1 MSKADKRNFRLYA
14 KRIQSNDSMLFIQ
27 LFDILDK
34 QKTLDEAKII
44 ERLGNIAKGQLANIK
59 RHLYKQILT
68 SLRLIHINRQKSIE
82 IREHL
87 DFAHVLYSKGLYLQ
101 SLKILQRAKR
111 MAEENDLELIVLEII
126 EFQKVIESRHITN
139 TGPIKNEAL
148 VAEAKKRFER
158 IQTSILLSN
167 LRIKLHGYYI
177 KNSHVKNEQERSE
190 IIQYLEENLPP
201 IDLSTLGYTDKIYLY
216 QSYVWYYYI
225 LLDFEKCYEYALKW
239 TNIFEE
245 NVELKMQDPDLFMRG
260 MHYLLTAANNLQDLD
275 KHELFLQKLQKFRKS
290 NYVRFNENSKIFSFL
305 YVHWARFDRY
315 FLRGDFTNGVT
326 IIPRSLRRIKRYN
339 DRVAPHRIM
348 LLYYKITW
356 MYLGSGNPSKAME
369 YVSKIINQRGQDFRE
384 DIQIYSRLLYLMIH
398 YDLDNIDLL
407 PYLVKTVETF
417 FNKIEGKNKLQSA
430 AMKFF
435 KNLSKSTIS
444 DRTNILK
451 DFNDELDL
459 LALNP
464 YERRA
469 LIYLD
474 IRSWVSAKLERKS
487 IGDVISARQEN
498 HNRLIDMT

>member
-1 MSKADKRNFRLYA
+1 
-14 KRIQSNDSMLFIQ
+14 MLFIQ

-82 IREHL
+82 VREHI

-111 MAEENDLELIVLEII
+111 MAEDNDLELIVLEII

-148 VAEAKKRFER
+148 VAEAKLRFDSV
-158 IQTSILLSN
+158 QTAILLSN

-177 KNSHVKNEQERSE
+177 KNSHVKNEDERKE
-190 IIQYLEENLPP
+190 IIRYLEENLPP
-201 IDLSTLGYTDKIYLY
+201 VDLSKLGYSEKIYLY

-225 LLDFEKCYEYALKW
+225 LLDFEKCYECALKW
-239 TNIFEE
+239 THIFEE
-245 NVELKMQDPDLFMRG
+245 NPELTLQDPDLFMRG
-260 MHYLLTAANNLQDLD
+260 MHYLLTATYNLQDHE
-275 KHELFLQKLQKFRKS
+275 KHEVYLVKLQKFRKS
-290 NYVRFNENSKIFSFL
+290 NYHRFNENSKIFSFL
-305 YVHWARFDRY
+305 YVHWARFDKY
-315 FLRGDFTNGVT
+315 FLSGDFANGIQ
-326 IIPRSLRRIKRYN
+326 IIPNTLRRIKRYQ

-356 MYLGSGNPSKAME
+356 MYLGNGNPSKAMD

-384 DIQIYSRLLYLMIH
+384 DIQSYSRLLYLMIH

-417 FNKIEGKNKLQSA
+417 FNKIKVKNKLQHE
-430 AMKFF
+430 AMIFF

-444 DRTNILK
+444 DRTKILK
-451 DFNDELDL
+451 DFHAKLEL

-474 IRSWVSAKLERKS
+474 IRSWVNSKLERKS
-487 IGDVISARQEN
+487 IGEIIKERHTTLSEPMSRS
-498 HNRLIDMT
+498 